1 MARLAFASAATL
13 LARLASP
20 LTLLALLT
28 FVLALP
34 AQTARSQTAE
44 QIIAKAEDL
53 VKGTSC
59 KGSFTMTVVSPS
71 YTRTVKM
78 DSWWVG
84 NEKALIV
91 VRYPKKEEGNKTLK
105 IGNELWTYLKNT
117 ETTIKLPPSMMLQ
130 SWNGS
135 DFTNDD
141 LVRESNL
148 SKDYRQTVLRHDTIH
163 GERCWVIELVPRPDA
178 PVVWGKILYAVR
190 QSDNL
195 PAWQD
200 YYDERGALM
209 RRMEYGDYRI
219 MGGRKIPATWAMLNT
234 TKDGHRT
241 ALQINSIQFD
251 IPISDRMFSYR
262 ELEKRD

>member
-1 MARLAFASAATL
+1 MSRTPL
-13 LARLASP
+13 L
-20 LTLLALLT
+20 LLSILSI
-28 FVLALP
+28 
-34 AQTARSQTAE
+34 TAHLSRSQTAE
-44 QIIAKAEDL
+44 EIIAKAENL

-59 KGSFTMTVVSPS
+59 KGSFTMTVVTPS

-84 NEKALIV
+84 EEKALIV

-105 IGNELWTYLKNT
+105 IGNELWSYLRNT

-148 SKDYRQTVLRHDTIH
+148 SKDYRQAIIRHDTVQ

-209 RRMEYGDYRI
+209 RRMHYGEYRV
-219 MGGRKIPATWAMLNT
+219 MGGRKIPTTWSMQNM
-234 TKDGHRT
+234 TKDGHST
-241 ALQINSIQFD
+241 DLEITSIQFD
-251 IPISDRMFSYR
+251 VPISDRMFSYR
-262 ELEKRD
+262 ELEKRN

>member
-1 MARLAFASAATL
+1 MARLTH
-13 LARLASP
+13 P
-20 LTLLALLT
+20 LILLALLSC
-28 FVLALP
+28 VLALP
-34 AQTARSQTAE
+34 AQTTRSQTAE

-59 KGSFTMTVVSPS
+59 KGSFTMTVVTPS

-84 NEKALIV
+84 NEKALII

-105 IGNELWTYLKNT
+105 IGNELWSYLKNT

-148 SKDYRQTVLRHDTIH
+148 SKDYRQTIVRLDTVR
-163 GERCWVIELVPRPDA
+163 GERCWVIELLPRPDA

-200 YYDERGALM
+200 YFDERGTLM
-209 RRMEYGDYRI
+209 RRMQFGEYRI
-219 MGGRKIPATWAMLNT
+219 MGGRKIPATWAMLNM

-241 ALQINSIQFD
+241 ELEINSMQFD
-251 IPISDRMFSYR
+251 VPISDRMFSYR
-262 ELEKRD
+262 ELEKRE

>member
-1 MARLAFASAATL
+1 MTHSRPVPLLPPATL
-13 LARLASP
+13 LRLAV
-20 LTLLALLT
+20 LLS
-28 FVLALP
+28 LP
-34 AQTARSQTAE
+34 VHVASGQTAE
-44 QIIAKAEDL
+44 QIIARAEDL

-59 KGSFTMTVVSPS
+59 KGTFTMTVVTPS

-91 VRYPKKEEGNKTLK
+91 IRYPRKEEGNKTLK
-105 IGNELWTYLKNT
+105 IGNELWSYLKNT

-148 SKDYRQTVLRHDTIH
+148 STDYTQSIVRHDTVD

-200 YYDERGALM
+200 YYDERGTLM
-209 RRMEYGDYRI
+209 RRMRFGNYRI
-219 MGGRKIPATWAMLNT
+219 MGGRKIPAEQAMLNM
-234 TKDGHRT
+234 TKAGHRT
-241 ALQINSIQFD
+241 ELTIDAVQFD
-251 IPISDRMFSYR
+251 VPISDRMFSYR
-262 ELEKRD
+262 ELEKRE